1 MRYAWPILLQLL
13 AFGVAFAEIL
23 LPSFGLLLILCLG
36 LGAYS
41 WYYILTRLSHGA
53 ALGFGIADLIL
64 IPVAIKAGFAYLG
77 HSPVSH
83 GSNLGAGSGLESTD
97 RELARHAGGIAVV
110 EAPLR
115 PTGKIRIGSD
125 LFEAQ
130 TSGDFVDRG
139 AHVKILEVAGSRFL
153 VEKIVG

>member
-1 MRYAWPILLQLL
+1 MRYAWPILLQIL

-41 WYYILTRLSHGA
+41 WYCIITQLPHGA
-53 ALGFGIADLIL
+53 AIGFGIADLIL

-77 HSPVSH
+77 RSSVSH
-83 GSNLGAGSGLESTD
+83 GSNLGTGSGLESTD
-97 RELARHAGGIAVV
+97 RELAHHVGRTAVV
-110 EAPLR
+110 AAPLR

-125 LFEAQ
+125 VFEAQ
-130 TSGDFVDRG
+130 TSGDFADRG
-139 AHVKILEVAGSRFL
+139 AQVKILEVAGSRFL
-153 VEKIVG
+153 VEKLQ